1 MCHVRPV
8 GLDYASLHPSLEVST
23 LKVTLGSQRAAVALS
38 SLRGYVVLRV
48 NSRLA
53 VSCCM

>member
-23 LKVTLGSQRAAVALS
+23 LEVTLGSQRAAVALS
-38 SLRGYVVLRV
+38 FLRGYVVLRV

-53 VSCCM
+53 VIRCM